1 MNWFLNLK
9 VGTKLLSAFIL
20 VALIAGFV
28 GYEGIVSLR
37 AADAS
42 DSILYERNTVPLGH
56 VAKIGVAFQR
66 LRVNAL
72 TMLTTTDKT
81 IGVDQAKRLKDRRA
95 EIDQLAAEFEKSIAS
110 DDVRKAYDEFIAS
123 RKEFGPL
130 LD

>member
-42 DSILYERNTVPLGH
+42 DTILYERNTVPLE
-56 VAKIGVAFQR
+56 KIGDIAMAFQR

-72 TMLTTTDKT
+72 TMLTTDDKA
-81 IGVDQAKRLKDRRA
+81 VAHDQAKRVMERRA
-95 EIDQLAAEFEKSIAS
+95 EIDQLSAEFEKTIAT
-110 DDVRKAYDEFIAS
+110 DDVRK
-123 RKEFGPL
+123 
-130 LD
+130 